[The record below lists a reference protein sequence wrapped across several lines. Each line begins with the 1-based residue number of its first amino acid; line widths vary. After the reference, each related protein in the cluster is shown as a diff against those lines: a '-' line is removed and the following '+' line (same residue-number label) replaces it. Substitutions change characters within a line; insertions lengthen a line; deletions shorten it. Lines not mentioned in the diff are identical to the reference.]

1 MIGYV
6 AKDSINGRGMC
17 KTMHRKKYIE
27 YSQLLP
33 CVHPAVAH
41 TLIIIWTAA

>member
-17 KTMHRKKYIE
+17 KTI
-27 YSQLLP
+27 
-33 CVHPAVAH
+33 HPKNILNTVNSCLVCAP
-41 TLIIIWTAA
+41 L

>member
-17 KTMHRKKYIE
+17 RTMHLKKYIG

-33 CVHPAVAH
+33 CVRLTVAD
-41 TLIIIWTAA
+41 TPIIQIAA

>member
-17 KTMHRKKYIE
+17 KTMHCKKYIE

-41 TLIIIWTAA
+41 APIIWTAA

>member
-17 KTMHRKKYIE
+17 KTMHPKKYIV
-27 YSQLLP
+27 YGQLLP
-33 CVHPAVAH
+33 CAHPAVAH
-41 TLIIIWTAA
+41 TSMIRTAA